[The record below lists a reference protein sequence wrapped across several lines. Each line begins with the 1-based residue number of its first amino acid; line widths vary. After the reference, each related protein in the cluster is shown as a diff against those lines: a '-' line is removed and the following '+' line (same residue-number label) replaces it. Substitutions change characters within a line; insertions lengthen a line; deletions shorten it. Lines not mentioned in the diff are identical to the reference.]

1 MRFNIE
7 GWIPTELEQSLRDG
21 SFDKKMES
29 GTAVPDIDAD
39 LLDVSEFNEAMS
51 ELKREISNWTP

>member
-7 GWIPTELEQSLRDG
+7 GWIPTELERSLMDG
-21 SFDKKMES
+21 CFDKKMES
-29 GTAVPDIDAD
+29 GTAIPDIDAD

-51 ELKREISNWTP
+51 ELKREISSWTP

>member
-1 MRFNIE
+1 M
-7 GWIPTELEQSLRDG
+7 DG
-21 SFDKKMES
+21 SFDKEMES
-29 GTAVPDIDAD
+29 GTAIPDIDAD

>member
-7 GWIPTELEQSLRDG
+7 GWIPIELEQSLMDG

-39 LLDVSEFNEAMS
+39 LLDVLEFNEAMS
-51 ELKREISNWTP
+51 ELKREISSWTP